1 MKLLNVRVQDDAY
14 ELGVLTDE
22 GVLMLTEVAKRFGA
36 SAPCTMQEVM
46 EAGETGL
53 ASVRQLV
60 SQALENGDVSLFE
73 NPEHI
78 QYGPCVTSPEKI
90 ICVGTNYQAH
100 AAESNLPTPTSP
112 PLFSKFNN
120 SLAGHGST
128 ISIPPQTQQ
137 VDYEVELVIV
147 IGQTAQNVSEED
159 ALSYVFGYATGNDL
173 SARDL
178 QFRTSQWLLGKTLDG
193 FAPIGPYLVTAD
205 EVPNPN
211 DLNLECRVNGQL
223 RQSSNTKDMIF
234 HCQYLISYISRHMTL
249 RPGDVIFTGT
259 PEGVILGYPE
269 GERQWLASGDEI
281 VTSVEGLGELRVVL
295 E

>member
-14 ELGVLTDE
+14 ELGVLTDK
-22 GVLMLTEVAKRFGA
+22 GVLTLSKAARRFGA
-36 SAPCTMQEVM
+36 TAPLTIQEVI
-46 EAGETGL
+46 EQGDTGQDI
-53 ASVRQLV
+53 VRQLV
-60 SQALENGDVSLFE
+60 SQAIDDGDVSLFE
-73 NPEHI
+73 HPDSI

-120 SLAGHGST
+120 SLAGHGS
-128 ISIPPQTQQ
+128 IVQIPHQTEQ

-147 IGQTAQNVSEED
+147 MGKTAKDVSEEE

-178 QFRTSQWLLGKTLDG
+178 QFRTSQWLLGKTCDG
-193 FAPIGPYLVTAD
+193 FAPIGPYVVTAD
-205 EVPNPN
+205 EVQNPN

-234 HCQYLISYISRHMTL
+234 NCEFLVSYISRHMTL

-259 PEGVILGYPE
+259 PEGVILGFPE
-269 GERQWLASGDEI
+269 SERQWLSSGDEI
-281 VTSVEGLGELRVVL
+281 VTSVEGLGRLRVVL